1 MTRNTTSTYSGP
13 YARFS
18 ASSRPIPPDFGGRHP
33 AAAGRPAAGRAPDSA
48 RLTRAALVA
57 LPLFAVLAILVS
69 APGSVTIPL
78 AVLLLTGLAV
88 NGAVALVDRRLR

>member
-1 MTRNTTSTYSGP
+1 MTRNTTGTYSGP

-18 ASSRPIPPDFGGRHP
+18 ASSRPIPPDFGVRRVTVV
-33 AAAGRPAAGRAPDSA
+33 ARPAGPPLDSA

-57 LPLFAVLAILVS
+57 LPLFAVLAILAS
-69 APGSVTIPL
+69 APRSVTIPL